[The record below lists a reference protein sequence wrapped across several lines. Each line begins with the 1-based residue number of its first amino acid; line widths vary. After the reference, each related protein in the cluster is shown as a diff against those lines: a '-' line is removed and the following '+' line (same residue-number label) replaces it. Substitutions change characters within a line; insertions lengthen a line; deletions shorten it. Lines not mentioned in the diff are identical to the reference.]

1 MAELPKALP
10 PETRTV
16 GQLVAETIKLYQ
28 GRFWLV
34 LPLGLPLAL
43 LDQAAYGHGN
53 PQTRAL
59 LIAAFAP
66 LLSLAYAQGA
76 AVVNGKPL
84 DRATAFW
91 GVVSGTVVMVPA
103 ALLFTWFAL
112 AAIAYLGL
120 VGLVVPVAVI
130 ERRRLLQALR
140 RAGELGR
147 ADYIHSVGSLA
158 TLVIVYYLTRNVLLT
173 LLHGQADNTIRIAA
187 FLADVVLA
195 PLMVAGGALLYVD
208 QEARFRL
215 GRPRRRRRSKSTT

>member
-16 GQLVAETIKLYQ
+16 GQLVAETIKIYQ
-28 GRFWLV
+28 GNFWIV
-34 LPLGLPLAL
+34 LPLGLPVAL
-43 LDQAAYGHGN
+43 LDQGAYGHGS
-53 PQTRAL
+53 QTRAL
-59 LIAAFAP
+59 LIAAFSP

-76 AVVNGKPL
+76 AL
-84 DRATAFW
+84 
-91 GVVSGTVVMVPA
+91 VSGKRLTPKLALWATVAGTIVMVPA
-103 ALLFTWFAL
+103 ALLLTWFAL
-112 AAIAYLGL
+112 LAIAYLGL

-130 ERRRLLQALR
+130 EGKHLMPALR

-147 ADYIHSVGSLA
+147 ADYIHSLGSLA

-195 PLMVAGGALLYVD
+195 PLMVVGGALLYVD

-215 GRPRRRRRSKSTT
+215 GRPRRRGARKNA